1 MKFLEKI
8 TKTWKILENEVLIQ
22 ASPWI
27 TVSKQKLLLPNG
39 KCVNDYY
46 RVSSPSFV
54 EIIPIDSKGNF
65 LAQWRYKH
73 GPKKYNLAFPAGYIS
88 EAELPLDAAKREL
101 HEECGIYSNDW
112 TYLGGYYLDGN
123 RSDMMTH
130 LYIAWNPMTSEK
142 MVQSDDLEDIT
153 NVWLTPDEILQS
165 IDMGLIIMLSSRL
178 AIEMALNKISKIK
191 NAIN

>member
-1 MKFLEKI
+1 MD
-8 TKTWKILENEVLIQ
+8 NEVILH

-54 EIIPIDSKGNF
+54 EIVPIDSKGNF

-73 GPKKYNLAFPAGYIS
+73 GPKKNNLAFPAGYIS
-88 EAELPLDAAKREL
+88 EGESPLDAAKREL
-101 HEECGIYSNDW
+101 LEECGIYSDNW

-123 RSDMMTH
+123 RGDMMAH
-130 LYIAWNPMTSEK
+130 LYIAWNPISADTT
-142 MVQSDDLEDIT
+142 VQSDDLEDTT
-153 NVWLTPDEILQS
+153 NIWLTPEEIVKSL
-165 IDMGLIIMLSSRL
+165 DMGLIIMLSSRL
-178 AIEMALNKISKIK
+178 AIEMALKKNLKI
-191 NAIN
+191 